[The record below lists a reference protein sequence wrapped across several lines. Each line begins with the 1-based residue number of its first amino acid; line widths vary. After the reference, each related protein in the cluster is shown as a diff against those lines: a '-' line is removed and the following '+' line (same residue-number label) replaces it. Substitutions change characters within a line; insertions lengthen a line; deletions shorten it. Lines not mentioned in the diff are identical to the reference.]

1 MNIPKT
7 FLTEAIDNN
16 SILRILTQSK
26 SIDINDPK
34 YSYYEKLAKWASENS
49 RQLNIKNIY
58 LNDIKLSDNRL
69 VGKQLNNRYNSLGSL
84 LDALK
89 NLMDKQGR
97 YGINADMSKLIQ
109 QTTLDILVNLSGIK
123 DGKTPLEEPEDAK
136 DDEDSVDEEEPRGD
150 ENVADSEE
158 LHKGMDWTAEKARR
172 LANAKDPSAVLDK
185 FYNDY
190 YNIEYAG
197 GTEGTAGDPS
207 IVAKLKSLDKILI
220 PEFNA
225 LGYNPEV
232 NPLAQFL
239 KILIALRAKD
249 KTDNIFD
256 KLNTN
261 NYGAIHNS
269 FKDKYITGNMLGN
282 YDSTKILFCSDLYNY
297 KGLDIVNYLSL
308 QNDTINAAKNNA
320 KYSDDKLL
328 VAKMFIQQDVQGK
341 NYEDKMQ
348 NLLDLSKVRTLENPK
363 SEVKLKSIAEIREL
377 YRHLF
382 KSVPK
387 KPLNKGAVPEIVRL
401 AIEQGAVRDM
411 IYYIINISEFDD
423 EYEQEIKKWLIKEPK
438 YVPDEKLYKISKKI
452 LSGYNMNNATAN
464 LALIIARLQKHY
476 EESKK

>member
-7 FLTEAIDNN
+7 FLTEAVDDK

-26 SIDINDPK
+26 SIDTNDPN
-34 YSYYEKLAKWASENS
+34 YSHYKKLADWANH
-49 RQLNIKNIY
+49 RQLKIKNIY
-58 LNDIKLSDNRL
+58 LNDIKLSDNSL
-69 VGKQLNNRYNSLGSL
+69 IGKQLKSRYNSLGSL
-84 LDALK
+84 LDDLK
-89 NLMDKQGR
+89 KLMDKQGH

-109 QTTLDILVNLSGIK
+109 QTTLDILVSLSGIK
-123 DGKTPLEEPEDAK
+123 DGKTPLEEPEDVK
-136 DDEDSVDEEEPRGD
+136 DDEDSVDEEEPKSD
-150 ENVADSEE
+150 ENAADSEE

-172 LANAKDPSAVLDK
+172 LANAKEPTSVVLDK

-190 YNIEYAG
+190 YNIEYA
-197 GTEGTAGDPS
+197 AGDPS

-239 KILIALRAKD
+239 KILIGLRAKD

-269 FKDKYITGNMLGN
+269 FKDRYITGNMLGN

-328 VAKMFIQQDVQGK
+328 VARMFIQQDVQGK

-348 NLLDLSKVRTLENPK
+348 NLLDLSKVITLENPK
-363 SEVKLKSIAEIREL
+363 SEVKLRSIAEIREL

-387 KPLNKGAVPEIVRL
+387 KPLNKNTVPEIVRL

-423 EYEQEIKKWLIKEPK
+423 EYEQEIKRWLIKEPK
-438 YVPDEKLYKISKKI
+438 YVPDGNLYKTSKKI

>member
-7 FLTEAIDNN
+7 FLTESKHVDTTSILKILAQNKNANVNN
-16 SILRILTQSK
+16 SDKQYVALAEWA
-26 SIDINDPK
+26 NDGHIQQQTK
-34 YSYYEKLAKWASENS
+34 NISLNT
-49 RQLNIKNIY
+49 LNISDRSLIQEG
-58 LNDIKLSDNRL
+58 KLGSTFKD
-69 VGKQLNNRYNSLGSL
+69 LGSL
-84 LDALK
+84 LTALK
-89 NLMDKQGR
+89 ELMDKLGGYDKTNKLSNKIQKITLEILVSLKKGTKPEK
-97 YGINADMSKLIQ
+97 NKETEETESKLY
-109 QTTLDILVNLSGIK
+109 
-123 DGKTPLEEPEDAK
+123 E
-136 DDEDSVDEEEPRGD
+136 
-150 ENVADSEE
+150 
-158 LHKGMDWTAEKARR
+158 GMDWTAEKARR

-239 KILIALRAKD
+239 KILIGLRAKD

-423 EYEQEIKKWLIKEPK
+423 EYEQEIKKWLIKESK
-438 YVPDEKLYKISKKI
+438 YVQNEKLYKISKKI